1 MKLSILSSSLIVSLI
16 LILSGC
22 GAKPKPKDGAVVD
35 STLPEIILTQN
46 GTQSTMNSIA
56 LEWKPV
62 VDKRV
67 RGIYIY
73 KKTDD
78 SDKDTKNDFLETVD
92 NRFSTH
98 FLDDDV
104 NPNSKYI
111 YYFKTYTDAAESP
124 KSKDYTVSTRK
135 IFDSVSWLYAKGDM
149 PRSAKIIWRP
159 HKNKAVDAY
168 IIQRKT
174 LEDESFK
181 DIAKVH
187 GRLNVEYIDTK
198 LKDKFI
204 YMYQIRA
211 LTFDSIRSLP
221 SDIVKISTKALPMEI
236 KNITVTTNLA
246 KKIKLNW
253 DKTSSPDFLYYNIYR
268 SQNVDSGYELIA
280 RVNNN
285 TYIDSIEKDGE
296 KYFYRIS
303 AIDKDTLQSNHEVN
317 SVLGMTLVKP
327 TPPTLLEA
335 KLIDNKIVLK
345 WENADIRTKK
355 YIVIKKHKKSLFDFQ
370 EDQFND
376 IQSTNFVDADI
387 LPNSSYSYYV
397 FSVDENGIFSEPS
410 IEIKFETKELK
421 SSMFELRKIKPL
433 AEETKIEKIQ
443 IEKTKIEE
451 IKIEEIDFEEI
462 DFEEI

>member
-56 LEWKPV
+56 LEWKAI

-67 RGIYIY
+67 QGIYIF
-73 KKTDD
+73 KKAND
-78 SDKDTKNDFLETVD
+78 SDEDTKNDFLATID

-98 FLDDDV
+98 FFDDDV
-104 NPNSKYI
+104 NSNSKYI
-111 YYFKTYTDAAESP
+111 YYFKTYTDKAESP
-124 KSKDYTVSTRK
+124 KSKEYIVSTRK
-135 IFDSVSWLYAKGDM
+135 IFNSVSWLYAKGDM
-149 PRSAKIIWRP
+149 PKSAKIIWRP
-159 HKNKAVDAY
+159 HKNKAVNAY

-181 DIAKVH
+181 DIGKVH
-187 GRLNVEYIDTK
+187 GRLNIEYIDTK

-204 YMYQIRA
+204 YMYRIRA
-211 LTFDSIRSLP
+211 LTFDSIKSLP
-221 SDIVKISTKALPMEI
+221 SDIVTISTKALPMEI
-236 KNITVTTNLA
+236 KNITATTNLA
-246 KKIKLNW
+246 KRIELNW
-253 DKTSSPDFLYYNIYR
+253 EKTSSPDFLYYNIYR
-268 SQNVDSGYELIA
+268 SQDVDSGYELIA

-285 TYIDSIEKDGE
+285 TYIDSIEKDGK
-296 KYFYRIS
+296 KYFYRVS

-345 WENADIRTKK
+345 WENADIRTKA

-370 EDQFND
+370 EYQFDN
-376 IQSTNFVDADI
+376 IKSTNFVDADI
-387 LPNSSYSYYV
+387 LPNTTYSYHV
-397 FSVDENGIFSEPS
+397 FSVDKNGIFSEPS

-421 SSMFELRKIKPL
+421 SNIIELQKIKPL

-443 IEKTKIEE
+443 NKEIQIEE
-451 IKIEEIDFEEI
+451 IQIEEIDFEEI
-462 DFEEI
+462 